1 MPDTTPAKL
10 TATQAAQLTVIRDQ
24 MGGHCKMVSA
34 DQPGLT
40 LGVLRG
46 LETKG
51 YLTYDNPRLL
61 DLTLTLDGLNALTVH
76 EAAARRAARPALNIT
91 PTPNPVKPACEVD
104 WESIAVRLAW
114 ADGSFH
120 LLSTRERDVLEA
132 AMDAHTAAQHEA
144 DQRADQRATA

>member
-1 MPDTTPAKL
+1 MSHTTPAKL
-10 TATQAAQLTVIRDQ
+10 TAKQAAQLTVIRDQ
-24 MGGHCKMVSA
+24 MGGHCKMASA

-46 LETKG
+46 LETTG

-61 DLTLTLDGLNALTVH
+61 NLTLTLDGLNALTVH
-76 EAAARRAARPALNIT
+76 EAAARRAARPALDIT
-91 PTPNPVKPACEVD
+91 TAPNPAVKPACEVD

-114 ADGSFH
+114 GDGSFH

-132 AMDAHTAAQHEA
+132 AMDAHTAAQR
-144 DQRADQRATA
+144 DADQRATA